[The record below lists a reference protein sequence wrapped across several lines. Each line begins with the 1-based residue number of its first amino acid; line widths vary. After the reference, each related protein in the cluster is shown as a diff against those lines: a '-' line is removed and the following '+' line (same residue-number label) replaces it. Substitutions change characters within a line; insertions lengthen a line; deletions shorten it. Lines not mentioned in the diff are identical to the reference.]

1 MKKNLLLFALF
12 LGVFASLNAQTL
24 VSTDVQKKNVV
35 LEEFTGIHCQYCP
48 EGHAIAQSLQDDNPG
63 NVVLVNIHQGSF
75 ATPSGS
81 EPDFRTPFGD
91 AIANQTGLTGY
102 PSGTVNRHVFPDI
115 ISTTAMGRG
124 SWTTAAGQILEEDSP
139 VNVGASA
146 SYDAGTRELTV
157 NVELYYTSDSPES
170 SNFIQVALLQSG
182 ILGPQTGGGMGN
194 NYVHNHMLRFLIT
207 DQWGDE
213 ITTTA
218 QGSFVEK
225 TYTYTV
231 PADYN
236 GVPCI
241 VEDCQVAVYVTES
254 HQEIYSGAEVAAID
268 GTTLITSTISQPA
281 EQVLIGEA
289 SAVSTFD
296 LSINNLLPN
305 ADDFVLSLSNENQPA
320 GWNSAFVVDGM
331 SYEETATISLEAG
344 VATNFTIE
352 VTPDEASAVVKYL
365 FSAQSVSQPNAPSV
379 LMNVYVMSGVDDM
392 LVNNQGAWTGGDP
405 ATLQPNYFDAF
416 DYAGMTKY
424 TACDYSTF
432 KVLGTEEKL
441 NNVRN
446 LYFNIGWTFPSFTDE
461 NVGFLTTFLDG
472 GGNLFVA
479 GQDIGWDTWDAAGNG
494 TPATK
499 AFYTDYLSAEYK
511 GDGSTANNSAY
522 AYPGEEIYGS
532 MSSFSIVDIYGGNMY
547 PDQVDPLGDAI
558 SIFKYNDSDAKS
570 AAVRVSTDVY
580 KVVYMGF
587 DPSMAPQDD
596 MNEIIKRTED
606 WFNVSVGIGE
616 TAEEIYRVYPNPVSG
631 RVFVEAPNSEV
642 EIYNTMGQLVLRT
655 QATDKVTSINIQAL
669 NPGSYVIRILGET
682 GMVSNTLIVY

>member
-1 MKKNLLLFALF
+1 MLAT
-12 LGVFASLNAQTL
+12 LNAQTL

-48 EGHAIAQSLQDDNPG
+48 EGHAIAQALQDDNPG

-75 ATPSGS
+75 AVPSGS

-115 ISTTAMGRG
+115 GSSTAMGRG

-139 VNVGASA
+139 VNVGAST
-146 SYDAGTRELTV
+146 SYNAATRELTV

-194 NYVHNHMLRFLIT
+194 NYVHNHMLRYLIT

-213 ITTTA
+213 ITTTS
-218 QGSFVEK
+218 QGTFVEK

-236 GVPCI
+236 GVPCV

-254 HQEIYSGAEVAAID
+254 HQEIYSGAEVEAIN
-268 GTTLITSTISQPA
+268 GTTLITSSISQPT

-289 SAVSTFD
+289 GAPSVFNLNIT
-296 LSINNLLPN
+296 NLLPN
-305 ADDFVLSLSNENQPA
+305 TDDFVLTLTNQNQPA
-320 GWNSAFVVDGM
+320 GWSSAFVVGGV
-331 SYEETATISLEAG
+331 SYEETATLSLEAG
-344 VATNFTIE
+344 IATDFTIE
-352 VTPDEASAVVKYL
+352 VTPDASPAVVNYL
-365 FSAQSVSQPNAPSV
+365 FSAQSTNQPNAPAV
-379 LMNVYVMSGVDDM
+379 LMNVYVMAGVEDL

-405 ATLQPNYFDAF
+405 ASLQQDYFDAF
-416 DYAGMTKY
+416 DFAGMTKY
-424 TACDYSTF
+424 TACDYVTF
-432 KVLGTEEKL
+432 KVLGNEEKL

-446 LYFNIGWTFPSFTDE
+446 LYFNIAWTFPSFTDE
-461 NVGFLTTFLDG
+461 NVGFLTTFLNG

-494 TPATK
+494 TPVTK
-499 AFYTDYLSAEYK
+499 AFYTEYLSADYK

-522 AYPGEEIYGS
+522 AYPEEEIFGT
-532 MSSFSIVDIYGGNMY
+532 MGSFSIIDIYGGNMY

-580 KVVYMGF
+580 KIVYMGF
-587 DPSMAPQDD
+587 DPSMAPQDA
-596 MNEIIKRTED
+596 MNEIIKRAED
-606 WFNVSVGIGE
+606 WFNVSVGMEE
-616 TAEEIYRVYPNPVSG
+616 TTVTTHRIYPNPAHGSLM
-631 RVFVEAPNSEV
+631 VEAPDAQV

-655 QATDKVTSINIQAL
+655 RTSGEATSIHIEEL
-669 NPGSYVIRILGET
+669 NPGSYVIR
-682 GMVSNTLIVY
+682 VSDGSATESSMLIVY